1 MIQLTPKWRKR
12 WARFKWSAG
21 RKFRV
26 IRRKVF
32 PAYRRIQQLEWEI
45 SNANDQ
51 RDRAHVYARLLM
63 SRLNKAESNTEGAD
77 DARDTDTGP
86 EGSDA

>member
-26 IRRKVF
+26 LRRKVF
-32 PAYRRIQQLEWEI
+32 PAYRRIQQLEWEL
-45 SNANDQ
+45 ADAEDK
-51 RDRAHVYARLLM
+51 RERAFAYAIVWKSRAEQAELTMLL
-63 SRLNKAESNTEGAD
+63 KPVQAEYNTKGKIDE
-77 DARDTDTGP
+77 
-86 EGSDA
+86 